1 MANILTC
8 AIVFCT
14 IMSVWF
20 GYGSEFVYSFI
31 DPDYHSLSLALLFFD
46 EKFIGRSLATEEEV
60 NYNDSR
66 GTKHRLDFLREMR
79 HICRRNR

>member
-1 MANILTC
+1 MEVDSYT
-8 AIVFCT
+8 
-14 IMSVWF
+14 
-20 GYGSEFVYSFI
+20 FI
-31 DPDYHSLSLALLFFD
+31 DPDYRSLSLSLVLLLD
-46 EKFIGRSLATEEEV
+46 EKFIGRTEEED

>member
-1 MANILTC
+1 MG
-8 AIVFCT
+8 VDSCT
-14 IMSVWF
+14 
-20 GYGSEFVYSFI
+20 FI
-31 DPDYHSLSLALLFFD
+31 DPTYLSLSLALLFFC
-46 EKFIGRSLATEEEV
+46 EKFIGRSLATEEED

>member
-1 MANILTC
+1 MF
-8 AIVFCT
+8 FCSDCELSLWEW
-14 IMSVWF
+14 IRVRLSIQLI
-20 GYGSEFVYSFI
+20 SL
-31 DPDYHSLSLALLFFD
+31 SLSLALLFFR
-46 EKFIGRSLATEEEV
+46 EKFIGRSLATEEED

>member
-1 MANILTC
+1 MG
-8 AIVFCT
+8 VDSCT
-14 IMSVWF
+14 
-20 GYGSEFVYSFI
+20 FI
-31 DPDYHSLSLALLFFD
+31 DPTYLSLSLALLFFR
-46 EKFIGRSLATEEEV
+46 EKFIGRSLATEEED